1 LGKGRGIRCGAIGNN
16 LEKTWELEEHIDKTI
31 EKLMGTPKSKS
42 IPHPQKKKMGLHGCK
57 LSHLVHCHV

>member
-1 LGKGRGIRCGAIGNN
+1 LGKGCGIRCGAIGNN

-31 EKLMGTPKSKS
+31 EKLVGTLKSKS
-42 IPHPQKKKMGLHGCK
+42 IPHPQKKKMGPHGCK